1 MIAPFRILQY
11 YLGTNAYQ
19 LRLTATWLRK
29 SKLST
34 TALLVLVIHVLA
46 AIVWLGG
53 MFFISLVLVPS
64 LKKLEPPTKRTEIL
78 SATARRFSL
87 VSWIA
92 ILVLL
97 ITGIINSAN
106 RGVTIDLISSGT
118 IISSRFGLILT
129 FKVFL
134 VLVMI
139 LISAIHDF
147 ILGPRLVRLAELA
160 RPSADALKALTN
172 KRKFVSWLARINA
185 FIGIIVVACAVMLG

>member
-160 RPSADALKALTN
+160 RPSADASKALTN

>member
-1 MIAPFRILQY
+1 MNITPFVV
-11 YLGTNAYQ
+11 
-19 LRLTATWLRK
+19 
-29 SKLST
+29 
-34 TALLVLVIHVLA
+34 LLIHVLS

-64 LKKLEPPTKRTEIL
+64 LRKLEPPIKRTEVL

-87 VSWIA
+87 VSWAA

-97 ITGIINSAN
+97 ITGVINSAN
-106 RGVTIDLISSGT
+106 RGVTVHLISSGT
-118 IISSRFGLILT
+118 FFSYPFGIILT
-129 FKVFL
+129 VKVFL

-147 ILGPRLVRLAELA
+147 ILGPKLIKLTKIE
-160 RPSADALKALTN
+160 RPSPDSTKSLAK
-172 KRKFVSWLARINA
+172 KRKVVSWLARINA

>member
-1 MIAPFRILQY
+1 M
-11 YLGTNAYQ
+11 
-19 LRLTATWLRK
+19 
-29 SKLST
+29 
-34 TALLVLVIHVLA
+34 IHVLA

>member
-1 MIAPFRILQY
+1 LGNSNLNITPF
-11 YLGTNAYQ
+11 
-19 LRLTATWLRK
+19 
-29 SKLST
+29 
-34 TALLVLVIHVLA
+34 LVLLIHVLA

-64 LKKLEPPTKRTEIL
+64 LRKLEPPIKRTEIL

-97 ITGIINSAN
+97 TTGVINSVN
-106 RGVTIDLISSGT
+106 RGITIHIISSGELF
-118 IISSRFGLILT
+118 SSHFGVILT

-147 ILGPRLVRLAELA
+147 ILGPKLIKLTEIDRPGPDSMKSLA
-160 RPSADALKALTN
+160 K
-172 KRKFVSWLARINA
+172 KRKVVSWLARINA

>member
-1 MIAPFRILQY
+1 MPVVVFFSIISAANTFRH
-11 YLGTNAYQ
+11 LGT
-19 LRLTATWLRK
+19 ATCLRK
-29 SKLST
+29 SILT
-34 TALLVLVIHVLA
+34 IMPFLVLTIHVLA

-64 LKKLEPPTKRTEIL
+64 LRTLEPLTKRTEIL

-87 VSWIA
+87 VSWTA

-97 ITGIINSAN
+97 ITGAINSVN
-106 RGVTIDLISSGT
+106 RGITIHLISSGKLF
-118 IISSRFGLILT
+118 SSHFGIILT

-139 LISAIHDF
+139 LISAVHDF
-147 ILGPRLVRLAELA
+147 ILGPKLIKLTELHRPGPESAKFLA
-160 RPSADALKALTN
+160 K

>member
-1 MIAPFRILQY
+1 MCLGKPNLNITPF
-11 YLGTNAYQ
+11 
-19 LRLTATWLRK
+19 
-29 SKLST
+29 
-34 TALLVLVIHVLA
+34 LVLLIHVLA
-46 AIVWLGG
+46 AIIWLGG

-64 LKKLEPPTKRTEIL
+64 LRRFEPPTKRTEIL

-97 ITGIINSAN
+97 VTGVINSVN
-106 RGVTIDLISSGT
+106 RGITIHLISSGK
-118 IISSRFGLILT
+118 IFSSHFGMILT

-147 ILGPRLVRLAELA
+147 ILGPKLIRLTEIMPGPDSMKSLA
-160 RPSADALKALTN
+160 K
-172 KRKFVSWLARINA
+172 KRKLVSWLARINA
-185 FIGIIVVACAVMLG
+185 FIGILVVACAVMLG